1 MFRGPWAG
9 EYVAGIAGQSEKDQI
24 CALMKTIDAL
34 RSAMADV
41 DAYYRDRGI
50 FQDKFSFGVSP
61 ALIVIDMAYGWTDP
75 AYAGGSARL
84 DAAIAAIQQLL
95 PLARSKGIPIIYT
108 TSPFPQTQL
117 KSAADF
123 SPKFRQW
130 DQRACEIDERVKPQP
145 GELIIYKEHA
155 SAFAGTALVGHLL
168 GRRVDTLLITGCSTS
183 ACVRATATDAKS
195 HELRPMV
202 IREAVQDRCEALH
215 EFTLFDLRARFADIV
230 TLVETLEYLGAL
242 PGTRRAS

>member
-1 MFRGPWAG
+1 MD
-9 EYVAGIAGQSEKDQI
+9 S
-24 CALMKTIDAL
+24 L
-34 RSAMADV
+34 RSAFAEV
-41 DAYYRDRGI
+41 DAYYKERGI
-50 FQDKFSFGVSP
+50 FQDRFGFGVSP

-84 DAAIAAIQQLL
+84 DGALGAIQQLL
-95 PLARSKGIPIIYT
+95 PLARSKEIPVIYT

-123 SPKFRQW
+123 SPRFRKW
-130 DQRACEIDERVKPQP
+130 DRRACEIDERVRPQP
-145 GELIIYKEHA
+145 GEYIIYKEHA

-195 HELRPMV
+195 HQMKPIV
-202 IREAVQDRCEALH
+202 IRDAVQDRCEILH
-215 EFTLFDLRARFADIV
+215 EFTLFDLQARFADVVGMEEAIG
-230 TLVETLEYLGAL
+230 YLHGLAVHHV
-242 PGTRRAS
+242 